1 LGRVVVNMVGFV
13 LDGRLRGPGSRA
25 LIDDVARGLAIDG
38 VQTHR
43 IELFPSTNGGRRIA
57 HSVHRSEHWV
67 RRDAPRQP
75 EPAPAAWLDVEPSAD
90 CLGLLAGD
98 VCRTVE
104 SEGIEFLH
112 AIGLG
117 VAGRIACL
125 VHERTGLPY
134 CVTPRW
140 ADFAAGDA
148 GRDELE
154 VVLREARHVVLFDED
169 MRRCVEA
176 AFSGRAGDS
185 PLRLRLLRRG
195 VDLEAFKPLPR
206 PERRSAA
213 ARLAHRPDLASRL
226 QGVEWER
233 ACVVVCIQHDGDTDG
248 FEQLLFALPEVLR
261 RQPNLVALV
270 AAMAEPAPA
279 VDQLRAAFAARSP
292 EALHA
297 VLQGN
302 ELYQPLVDHLDLLQ
316 AEGRTDAWWQEAA
329 RLEPERRVRFL
340 GDVGREEFATLLPLA
355 DFVVLPGV
363 DPRRST
369 HIAFEALAGGVLPL
383 VRESTAAAAVARL
396 IAEEISAEIASL
408 CVLRADVPAVREIED
423 KLGRMVR
430 LRPELGERLRA
441 LAVRKFDGRQTAADL
456 RRLYGERAATARV

>member
-1 LGRVVVNMVGFV
+1 MVGFL
-13 LDGRLRGPGSRA
+13 LDGRVRGPGSHA
-25 LIDDVARGLAIDG
+25 LVDDVARGLAGDG
-38 VQTHR
+38 LQTHR
-43 IELFPSTNGGRRIA
+43 IELFPSPNGARRIS
-57 HSVHRSEHWV
+57 HSIHRSDDWV
-67 RRDAPRQP
+67 RRDAPRTP

-90 CLGLLAGD
+90 CMGLLAGD
-98 VCRTVE
+98 VCRAVE

-112 AIGLG
+112 AVGLG
-117 VAGRIACL
+117 LAGRVACL

-140 ADFAAGDA
+140 ADFGAGD
-148 GRDELE
+148 GDRDEIG

-176 AFSGRAGDS
+176 AFSGRAGES

-213 ARLAHRPDLASRL
+213 ARLAERLELGSRL
-226 QGVEWER
+226 QGIEWER
-233 ACVVVCIQHDGDTDG
+233 ACVVVCVQHDGDTDG
-248 FEQLLFALPEVLR
+248 FEQLLFALPEVLQQ
-261 RQPNLVALV
+261 QPRLVALV
-270 AAMAEPAPA
+270 AAVAEPAPA
-279 VDQLRAAFAARSP
+279 VDQLRAALAARSA
-292 EALHA
+292 EMLYA
-297 VLQGN
+297 VLQAN
-302 ELYQPLVDHLDLLQ
+302 ELYQPLLDHLALLQ
-316 AEGRTDAWWQEAA
+316 AEGRTQTWWAHAA

-340 GDVGREEFATLLPLA
+340 GDVARGEFATLLALA

-363 DPRRST
+363 DPRRSG
-369 HIAFEALAGGVLPL
+369 HVAFEALAGGVLPL

-396 IAEEISAEIASL
+396 IADEISAEIASL
-408 CVLRADVPAVREIED
+408 CVLRAETPAVREIET
-423 KLGRMVR
+423 KLGRLVR

-456 RRLYGERAATARV
+456 RRLYGERAVTARV